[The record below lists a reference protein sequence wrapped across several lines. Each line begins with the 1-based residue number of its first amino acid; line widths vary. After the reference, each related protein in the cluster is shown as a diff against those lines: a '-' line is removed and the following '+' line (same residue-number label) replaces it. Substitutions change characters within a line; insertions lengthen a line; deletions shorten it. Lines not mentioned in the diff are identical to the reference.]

1 MFTCPIPAPDPHRIR
16 LAHGGGGEMT
26 SRLIEDIFLPAFGTE
41 NLTQHDSA
49 VVSAPKGKLAITTD
63 SFVVHPIEFSGG
75 DIGSLAIH
83 GTVNDLSMSG
93 ARPLYITA
101 GFILEEGLDTA
112 VLSRIAHSMG
122 QAARQAGITI
132 VAGDTKVV
140 EQGKGDGLYIN
151 TSGIGIVEHSLAIA
165 PSSIEP
171 GDAVLVSGD
180 IGRHGIT
187 IMSARAGIDL
197 QTDLQSDSANLWP
210 SVSTLLQS
218 GIAIHCLRDITRG
231 GLSMTLNELAE
242 TSGTT
247 ILLDETAIPVCET
260 VRSTCDL
267 LGLDILQTACEGR
280 YLAIVPEKQ
289 AEQTLLALQRH
300 NPEAARIGT
309 VIPSGTAPLLIDGL
323 LGVRR
328 ILSKPYGEQLPR
340 IC

>member
-1 MFTCPIPAPDPHRIR
+1 MFTCPIPAPDPTRIR

-26 SRLIEDIFLPAFGTE
+26 GKLIEEIFLPAFGS
-41 NLTQHDSA
+41 NGQPQHDSA
-49 VVSAPKGKLAITTD
+49 ILAAPAGSIAVTTD
-63 SFVVHPIEFSGG
+63 SFVVHPLEFPGG
-75 DIGSLAIH
+75 DIGSLAVH
-83 GTVNDLSMSG
+83 GTVNDLAMSG
-93 ARPLYITA
+93 ARALYLTA

-112 VLSRIAHSMG
+112 ILSRIARSMG
-122 QAARQAGITI
+122 QAARQAGVTI

-151 TSGIGIVEHSLAIA
+151 TSGIGVIEHTLAIA
-165 PSSIEP
+165 PASIRP
-171 GDAVLVSGD
+171 GDAILVSGD

-210 SVSTLLQS
+210 SVENLLQA
-218 GIAIHCLRDITRG
+218 GISIHCLRDITRG

-247 ILLDETAIPVCET
+247 ILLDETSIPVCAA
-260 VRSTCDL
+260 VQSACDL

-280 YLAIVPEKQ
+280 YIAIVPEKQ
-289 AEQTLLALQRH
+289 AEQTLLSLQRH
-300 NPEAARIGT
+300 NPEAAIIGT
-309 VIPSGTAPLLIDGL
+309 VMPSGTAPLLIDGL

>member
-1 MFTCPIPAPDPHRIR
+1 MFACPIPAPDPHRIR
-16 LAHGGGGEMT
+16 LAHGGGGELT
-26 SRLIEDIFLPAFGTE
+26 GRLIEEIFLPAFGTGSHP
-41 NLTQHDSA
+41 LHDSS
-49 VVSAPKGKLAITTD
+49 VVSLPQGNIAVTTD
-63 SFVVHPIEFSGG
+63 SFVIHPLEFSGG
-75 DIGSLAIH
+75 DIGSLAVH
-83 GTVNDLSMSG
+83 GTVNDLAMSG
-93 ARPLYITA
+93 ARPLYLTA

-112 VLSRIAHSMG
+112 ILSRIARSMG

-132 VAGDTKVV
+132 IAGDTKVV
-140 EQGKGDGLYIN
+140 EKGKGDGIYIN
-151 TSGIGIVEHSLAIA
+151 TSGIGIIEHSQTIA
-165 PSSIEP
+165 PTAIRE
-171 GDAVLVSGD
+171 GDTILVSGD

-197 QTDLQSDSANLWP
+197 QTDLQSDSSNLWP
-210 SVSTLLQS
+210 SVETLLQN

-247 ILLDETAIPVCET
+247 ILLDETSIPVCDA
-260 VRSTCDL
+260 VRSACDL

-280 YLAIVPEKQ
+280 YIAIVPEKQ
-289 AEQTLLALQRH
+289 AQQTLLALQRH
-300 NPEAARIGT
+300 NPAAAKIGT
-309 VIPSGTAPLLIDGL
+309 VIPLGTAPLLIDGL

>member
-26 SRLIEDIFLPAFGTE
+26 SRLIEEIFLPAFGTGKQP
-41 NLTQHDSA
+41 QHDSA
-49 VVSAPKGKLAITTD
+49 VLAAPKGHIAVTTD
-63 SFVVHPIEFSGG
+63 SFVVHPLEFAGG
-75 DIGSLAIH
+75 DIGSLAVH
-83 GTVNDLSMSG
+83 GTANDLAMSG
-93 ARPLYITA
+93 ARPLFLTA

-112 VLSRIAHSMG
+112 VLSRIACSMG
-122 QAARQAGITI
+122 QAAHRAGIAI

-140 EQGKGDGLYIN
+140 EQGKGDGIYIN
-151 TSGIGIVEHSLAIA
+151 TSGIGIIEHNHAIA
-165 PSSIEP
+165 PASIKP

-187 IMSARAGIDL
+187 IMSTRAGIGL
-197 QTDLQSDSANLWP
+197 HTDLQSDSANLWP
-210 SVSTLLQS
+210 SVDTLLQT

-247 ILLDETAIPVCET
+247 ILIDETAIPVCET

-280 YLAIVPEKQ
+280 YIAIVPEEQ
-289 AEQTLLALQRH
+289 ATPTLLALQRH
-300 NPEAARIGT
+300 NPSAARIGT
-309 VIPSGTAPLLIDGL
+309 VLPTGTAHLLIDGL

-328 ILSKPYGEQLPR
+328 ILAKPYGEQLPR